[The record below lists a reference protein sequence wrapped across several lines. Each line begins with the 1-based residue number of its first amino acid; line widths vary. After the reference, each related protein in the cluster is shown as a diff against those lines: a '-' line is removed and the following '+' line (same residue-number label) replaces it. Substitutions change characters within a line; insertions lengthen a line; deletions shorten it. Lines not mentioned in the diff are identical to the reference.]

1 MEPLVASTED
11 WKNVLDLVLDK
22 GILFEAWVRVSL
34 HGTQLVSVDASV
46 QGASFALDAAAVYV
60 GYADLGSWVELDRSA
75 NLFPYWRRD
84 LWTR

>member
-11 WKNVLDLVLDK
+11 WNSVLDLILDK

-34 HGTQLVSVDASV
+34 HGMQLVCVDARV
-46 QGASFALDAAAVYV
+46 RGADFALEAAAVYT
-60 GYADLGSWVELDRSA
+60 GYADLGRWIELDKST

-84 LWTR
+84 LWTN